1 MKIIVVG
8 GTGLIGSAVVKELSA
23 RHEIIT
29 VGYTS
34 GDAQVDIANNQ
45 SIENLYK
52 KIGKFDAL
60 IATTGKV
67 VFAEL
72 KQLTD
77 EKFRVGLN
85 DKLMGQVNLVTIG
98 SQYINDKGSFTLTS
112 GILSQD
118 PIRYGVS
125 ASMVNG
131 ALESFVKAASI
142 ELPRSIRINCVSPTV
157 ITEAMKDYEL
167 YFRGYIPVPAAQAAV
182 AYSKSVEGLQTGQ
195 VYKVG
200 Y

>member
-8 GTGLIGSAVVKELSA
+8 GTGLIGSAVIKELSQ
-23 RHEIIT
+23 RHEIVS
-29 VGYTS
+29 VGHKG
-34 GDAQVDIANNQ
+34 GDAQVDILDNHA
-45 SIENLYK
+45 IENLYK

-72 KQLTD
+72 EQLTD

-85 DKLMGQVNLVTIG
+85 DKLMGQVNLVMMG
-98 SQYINDKGSFTLTS
+98 SHYINDKGSFTLTS
-112 GILSQD
+112 GILSHD

-131 ALESFVKAASI
+131 ALESFVKAAAI
-142 ELPRSIRINCVSPTV
+142 ELPRNIRINCVSPTV
-157 ITEAMKDYEL
+157 IAEAMKDYGP
-167 YFRGYIPVPAAQAAV
+167 YFRGYVPVSAAQAAI

-195 VYKVG
+195 IYKVG
-200 Y
+200 N